1 MAKKPAT
8 LKDIAALAGV
18 SAAAVSLALN
28 HQPGIGSKKREQI
41 LNIARDLEYHPNLL
55 ARSMVGKRSNT
66 IGLLINNISDPF
78 FAAMVQNAE
87 ESARKNGLSLIV
99 CNVNDDDKLEKYYI
113 DVLISQRVEGIIISS
128 VRHNS
133 PHIKKLV
140 KDGFPF
146 VLAGRRIYDREIEN
160 RINFVVLDNFTAGY
174 QAFTH
179 LYRLGHDSIAMLT
192 GSMSSSTNIERTNG
206 ALKSA
211 EDHGL
216 EVDKRLVI
224 DCGNSK
230 ERAFDAAAGLLKGG
244 KVPTAIFAED
254 DNMALSAREAILA
267 GGYKIPEDIA
277 LLGFDNIY
285 IGGLTGI
292 ELSTVREKRY
302 AIAELSVSLLLEAI
316 KNRDKDSVR
325 KHLVLETDLV
335 IRKSCGFHLQGY
347 VR

>member
-1 MAKKPAT
+1 MLKKPAT

-18 SAAAVSLALN
+18 SATAVSLALN
-28 HQPGIGSKKREQI
+28 NQPGIGGKKREQI
-41 LNIARDLEYHPNLL
+41 LKIASELEYRPNFL

-78 FAAMVQNAE
+78 YAAMVQNAE

-99 CNVNDDDKLEKYYI
+99 CNVNDNDKLEKYYI

-133 PHIKKLV
+133 PHIEKLV

-146 VLAGRRIYDREIEN
+146 VLAGRRIYDREIED
-160 RINFVVLDNFTAGY
+160 RINIVVLDNFTAGY

-179 LYRLGHDSIAMLT
+179 LYRLGHDRIAILT

-206 ALKSA
+206 ALKAA

-216 EVDKRLVI
+216 NVDKGLVI
-224 DCGNSK
+224 ECGNSK
-230 ERAFDAAAGLLKGG
+230 ERAFDAAADLLKGG
-244 KVPTAIFAED
+244 KAPTAIFAED
-254 DNMALSAREAILA
+254 DNMALSAREAIISQ
-267 GGYKIPEDIA
+267 GYGIPEDIA

-285 IGGLTGI
+285 VGALSGI
-292 ELSTVREKRY
+292 DLSTVREKRY
-302 AIAELSVSLLLEAI
+302 AIAEQSVSLLLEAI
-316 KNRDKDSVR
+316 KNRDKDSVH
-325 KHLVLETDLV
+325 KHFVLETDLV